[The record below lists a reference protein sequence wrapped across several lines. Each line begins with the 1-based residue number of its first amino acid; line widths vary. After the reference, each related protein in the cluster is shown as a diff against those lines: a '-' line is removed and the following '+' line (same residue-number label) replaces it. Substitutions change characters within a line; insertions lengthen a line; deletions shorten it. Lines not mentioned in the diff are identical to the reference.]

1 MNWWIKFG
9 CFLTGW
15 NIELLTQCS
24 ESSRRQLKK
33 YASALLIL
41 MIIWGT
47 TGYCFADRYVAL
59 PWWGCLCCSLVFIT
73 IVIQIERQIIL
84 ASGKSAKALL
94 FRVAIAVIMAMVGS
108 TIIDQSIF
116 GKDIE
121 KQLANNIEF
130 QVKELMDKR
139 VHIINEKLATLHDE
153 IDSLDNV
160 CGQLQDDVIHNP
172 FVEQTTETR
181 TNQKHVLSDGSIRN
195 TPSKTITK
203 VQVPNP
209 KQDLLTA
216 NRKTLETYKL
226 QEQNWTEKK
235 QTLEDDIRAEC
246 KSSIGFLEEL
256 EAMWEIVCSRT
267 IAAIFY
273 TMLWLLLM
281 ALELFV
287 AFSKYE
293 KEVCDYEL
301 FIQNMQRA
309 KELQLQNMLCKNNV
323 LQKSSI

>member
-15 NIELLTQCS
+15 NVELLKQCS

-59 PWWGCLCCSLVFIT
+59 PWWGCLCCSLVFTT

-84 ASGKSAKALL
+84 ASSKSKRALI

-108 TIIDQSIF
+108 TILDQTIF

-121 KQLANNIEF
+121 KQLASNIED
-130 QVKELMDKR
+130 QVNVLMEKR
-139 VHIINEKLATLHDE
+139 VHIINDKLTSLHTE
-153 IDSLDNV
+153 IDSLNIV
-160 CGQLQDDVIHNP
+160 CANLQDDVIRNP
-172 FVEQTTETR
+172 FVEQTNVSNTT
-181 TNQKHVLSDGSIRN
+181 QKIILSDGTTRN
-195 TPSKTITK
+195 SPSKTITK

-209 KQDLLTA
+209 KQELLTA
-216 NRKTLETYKL
+216 NRKTLDTYKL

-246 KSSIGFLEEL
+246 KNSVGFLEEL
-256 EAMWEIVCSRT
+256 EAMWEIVSSRLV
-267 IAAIFY
+267 AALFY
-273 TMLWLLLM
+273 GMLWLLLM

-293 KEVCDYEL
+293 RDVCDYEL
-301 FIQNMQRA
+301 FIKNMQKA
-309 KELQLQNMLCKNNV
+309 KELQIQNMLSRNNSYIN
-323 LQKSSI
+323 Q